1 MIIEYLGLPP
11 RLFVLIPHSHLPRLQ
26 AQLPGELKLLFRLEL
41 LVVAEARLQELHLS
55 VSEAL
60 LLVLGVYFVAVR
72 LGESHSI
79 NIDDDDDDDECI
91 DLLIV

>member
-1 MIIEYLGLPP
+1 M
-11 RLFVLIPHSHLPRLQ
+11 
-26 AQLPGELKLLFRLEL
+26 
-41 LVVAEARLQELHLS
+41 AEARLQELHLR

-60 LLVLGVYFVAVR
+60 LLALGVYFVAMR

-79 NIDDDDDDDECI
+79 NIDDDDGDDDDDDECI